1 MKILKLQFKNI
12 NSLKGE
18 HEVDFTKA
26 PFVQNNLFAI
36 TGPTGS
42 GKTTLLDVISLA
54 LFNQVPRLGK
64 MTTTEVVKK
73 GAILTRNQSD
83 AYAEVT
89 YSCAQGEFRSRWEI
103 STARTGKLRE
113 YEMLISDIA
122 TDSSLDLKKSEVPAK
137 NEELIGLNYEQFIKS
152 VVLAQGDFAKFLQV
166 KKEERGEL
174 LEKITGTG
182 IYRRLGQLAFFTY
195 RELEKGIHEQKM
207 KIKTFEE
214 QLIPEEEY
222 NEKSSLAKNQK
233 THKEQLLKKI
243 ELLQLQIKD
252 KNDLAKLLVAKQEL
266 LQQQEKN
273 KTQWQGFEKEKGLA
287 LQKHQELQGFTEEIH
302 QWKNDTKQLAE
313 FQQKKEYYKKDLEK
327 LKVQLQENKEK
338 FLSIFG
344 LEITETNF
352 QEHLSDYKQKLRAL
366 YEKRSAILSEYKGL
380 GKNIDFELKE
390 FQVEL
395 NAMAPQETLQQI
407 EGLIQQNKKELESLK
422 TSYSFTEITSSEL
435 EQEKIQ
441 LQLTQIRTAEKAFS
455 EIQDLKK
462 EVDKLTKELAAN
474 KDNIKD
480 FPAQIE
486 RLEQQEKLLSAQL
499 EAKENAKKVSDLQ
512 KKLVDYRKDLQP
524 ETPCP
529 LCGSEEHPYASHLPQ
544 NEDDLELKIK
554 NLRVNLKDC
563 QQQLTKTKTQLE
575 ETRKKNKRLDES
587 ILNYQ
592 ELLKA
597 KEGSYQTTFSEHL
610 KRWKQRSF
618 TDLEEELNTKYKAL
632 QQFGK
637 LQQQEMQLEKNRKAL
652 IELSKLLDEG
662 VEVKMIIE
670 QHYQGKDFETEIN
683 NLELGYLK
691 TVQNIAQLQKNQTEN
706 QNALE
711 KLDEQYQKQ
720 ATDLLNDLTQLNYSS
735 IPEATKNLLPHPLV
749 NQYQEEKQQLRN
761 LEISLQTRLKE
772 SNKQEEILK
781 EKVVEQALT
790 DLETTLETQQTQ
802 LQKLEE
808 EHSELQRILKNQDEY
823 LKTISQFKEK
833 ISDQLKVN
841 KRWEILNN
849 LIGDSR
855 GKKFNDYAQDLTLS
869 QLLILAN
876 KRLVLLTD
884 RYKMDKPLADEDDS
898 LVAID
903 EHMGGQR
910 RSVKTLSGGETFLL
924 SLALAL
930 ALSDFASRNVE
941 INSLFIDEG
950 FGTLDPETLDQ
961 TLDTLEVLQA
971 KSSKMIGVISHVAS
985 LKERI
990 ATQIQLSQN
999 GQGYSS
1005 LKVV

>member
-54 LFNQVPRLGK
+54 LFNQVPRLGR
-64 MTTTEVVKK
+64 MSNTEVVKK
-73 GAILTRNQSD
+73 GAILTRNQSE
-83 AYAEVT
+83 AYAQVT
-89 YSCAQGEFRSRWEI
+89 YSCAQGKFCSRWEI
-103 STARTGKLRE
+103 STARTGNLRD
-113 YEMLISDIA
+113 YQMFLSDLV
-122 TDSSLDLKKSEVPAK
+122 TNSSLDLKKLDVPTK

-166 KKEERGEL
+166 KKDERGEL

-182 IYRRLGQLAFFTY
+182 IYRELGKLAYFTY
-195 RELEKGIHEQKM
+195 KEMEKGIHEQKM
-207 KIKTFEE
+207 KINTIEE
-214 QLIPEEEY
+214 QLIPEKEY
-222 NEKSSLAKNQK
+222 TEKSSQAKNQK
-233 THKEQLLKKI
+233 TNQEQLQKKI
-243 ELLQLQIKD
+243 ALLQLQIKD
-252 KNDLAKLLVAKQEL
+252 KNDLTKLLDAQQGL

-273 KTQWQGFEKEKGLA
+273 KTQWQDFEKEKGLA
-287 LQKHQELQGFTEEIH
+287 LKKHQDLQGFTEEIH
-302 QWKNDTKQLAE
+302 QWKNDTKQLND
-313 FQQKKEYYKKDLEK
+313 FQKKKEEYQKSLQE
-327 LKVQLQENKEK
+327 LKTKIQENKNR
-338 FLSIFG
+338 FLRIFG
-344 LEITETNF
+344 LEITDTNF
-352 QEHLSDYKQKLRAL
+352 QERLNNYKQKLRAL
-366 YEKRSAILSEYKGL
+366 YEKRGSILSEYKGL
-380 GKNIDFELKE
+380 GKNIGLELKE
-390 FQVEL
+390 FQIEL
-395 NAMAPQETLQQI
+395 NIQNPQETLQQVERFI
-407 EGLIQQNKKELESLK
+407 LQNKEESESLK
-422 TSYSFTEITSSEL
+422 TRYSFADSTSVEL

-441 LQLTQIRTAEKAFS
+441 LQLKQIRTAERS
-455 EIQDLKK
+455 SLEIEEIKK
-462 EVDKLTKELAAN
+462 EVDKLTKELTAN
-474 KDNIKD
+474 KANITD

-486 RLEQQEKLLSAQL
+486 GLGQQEKLLSAQL
-499 EAKENAKKVSDLQ
+499 EAKENAKKVVDLQ
-512 KKLVDYRKDLQP
+512 KKLEDYRKDLQP

-529 LCGSEEHPYASHLPQ
+529 LCGSQEHPYATHLPQ
-544 NEDDLELKIK
+544 TENDLELGIK
-554 NLRVNLKDC
+554 KLRSDVKEC
-563 QQQLTKTKTQLE
+563 QQQLTKIKTQLE
-575 ETRKKNKRLDES
+575 ETTKKNKQLEES
-587 ILNYQ
+587 ISSKQ
-592 ELLKA
+592 EQFKTK
-597 KEGSYQTTFSEHL
+597 KESYQNAFRAHL
-610 KRWKQRSF
+610 KQWEERSF
-618 TDLEEELNTKYKAL
+618 SDLEEELNAKYKAL
-632 QQFGK
+632 HDFGK
-637 LQQQEMQLEKNRKAL
+637 LQQHELQLEKNRKAL
-652 IELSKLLDEG
+652 HELADLLAQG
-662 VEVKMIIE
+662 TEVKEAIRE
-670 QHYQGKDFETEIN
+670 HYQGVDFEAEISD
-683 NLELGYLK
+683 LEQGYLR
-691 TVQNIAQLQKNQTEN
+691 TQQNISLLIKNKAEN
-706 QNALE
+706 ENALNQ
-711 KLDEQYQKQ
+711 LDGQHQHRSSN
-720 ATDLLNDLTQLNYSS
+720 LLNNLTQLKYSS
-735 IPEATKNLLPHPLV
+735 IFEATKNLLPHLLV
-749 NQYQEEKQQLRN
+749 NQYQEEKQQLKN

-772 SNKQEEILK
+772 SKKQEETLN
-781 EKVVEQALT
+781 EKVVKQALSE
-790 DLETTLETQQTQ
+790 LETSLETQHVQ
-802 LQKLEE
+802 LQKVEE
-808 EHSELQRILKNQDEY
+808 ELSELQRILKNQEEY
-823 LKTISQFKEK
+823 QITIKKLKEK
-833 ISDQLKVN
+833 ISEQLKVN
-841 KRWEILNN
+841 KRWEILNQ
-849 LIGDSR
+849 LIGDAK

-884 RYKMDKPLADEDDS
+884 RYKMDKPLTDEDDS

>member
-18 HEVDFTKA
+18 HEVDFTKP

-54 LFNQVPRLGK
+54 LFDMVPRLGSIK
-64 MTTTEVVKK
+64 NNDIIKK
-73 GAILTRNQSD
+73 GAILTRNQTE

-89 YSCAQGEFRSRWEI
+89 YSCTLGEFRSRWEI
-103 STARTGKLRE
+103 STARTGNLRD
-113 YEMLISDIA
+113 YEMLISEVA
-122 TDSSLDLKKSEVPAK
+122 TDSSLDLKKSEIPAK

-166 KKEERGEL
+166 PKKERGAL

-182 IYRRLGQLAFFTY
+182 IYRQLGQLAYSKY
-195 RELEKGIHEQKM
+195 REMEKDIHEQRI
-207 KIKTFEE
+207 KINTIQE

-222 NEKSSLAKNQK
+222 RQKSNLAKSLKASKQELVK
-233 THKEQLLKKI
+233 TL

-252 KNDLAKLLVAKQEL
+252 KEDLRKLLDAKKEL
-266 LQQQEKN
+266 HQQQEKN
-273 KTQWQGFEKEKGLA
+273 KMQWQDFQKEKGLA

-302 QWKNDTKQLAE
+302 QWKNDTNQLAE
-313 FQQKKEYYKKDLEK
+313 FQKKKKELEEKLEK
-327 LKVQLQENKEK
+327 LKIAIHENKNQ
-338 FLSIFG
+338 FLTVFG
-344 LEITETNF
+344 LEITENNF
-352 QEHLSDYKQKLRAL
+352 QESLNDYKQKLRAL
-366 YEKRSAILSEYKGL
+366 YQKRGSIVSEYKGL
-380 GKNIDFELKE
+380 GKNIDLELKE
-390 FQVEL
+390 FQIEL
-395 NAMAPQETLQQI
+395 NIQNPLETLQQL
-407 EGLIQQNKKELESLK
+407 EGFIQQNEKKSESLK
-422 TSYSFTEITSSEL
+422 TRYSFTENTSVEL

-441 LQLTQIRTAEKAFS
+441 LQLKKIRTAEKS
-455 EIQDLKK
+455 LLEIKEARKELEKLMK
-462 EVDKLTKELAAN
+462 EVSVNKE
-474 KDNIKD
+474 NIHD
-480 FPAQIE
+480 FPSQIE
-486 RLEQQEKLLSAQL
+486 NLKQQEKLLSAQL
-499 EAKENAKKVSDLQ
+499 EAKENAQKISDLQ
-512 KKLVDYRKDLQP
+512 KKLEDYRKDL
-524 ETPCP
+524 ESNMPCP
-529 LCGSEEHPYASHLPQ
+529 LCGSKEHPFATHLPTTE
-544 NEDDLELKIK
+544 NDLELIIK
-554 NLRVNLKDC
+554 KLRSHLKEC
-563 QQQLTKTKTQLE
+563 QQELTKISVQLAEAKKKNKQLE
-575 ETRKKNKRLDES
+575 ESISQQKKQLKTKSE
-587 ILNYQ
+587 NYQ
-592 ELLKA
+592 IT
-597 KEGSYQTTFSEHL
+597 YSEQL
-610 KRWKQRSF
+610 NIWKDRSF
-618 TDLEEELNTKYKAL
+618 EDLDDELNTKYKAL
-632 QQFGK
+632 QAFGK
-637 LQQQEMQLEKNRKAL
+637 LQQQQIQLEKNRKAL
-652 IELSKLLDEG
+652 VNLSELLTQGTK
-662 VEVKMIIE
+662 VKDAIRE
-670 QHYQGKDFETEIN
+670 HYQGKDFETEIS
-683 NLELGYLK
+683 NLEQAYLK
-691 TVQNIAQLQKNQTEN
+691 THQSIAQLQEIKQEN
-706 QNALE
+706 LSALN
-711 KLDEQYQKQ
+711 KLEVQHQSRS
-720 ATDLLNDLTQLNYSS
+720 THLLDHLTQLKYSRIS
-735 IPEATKNLLPHPLV
+735 EAIKNLLSHSLV
-749 NQYQEEKQQLRN
+749 SQYQEERQQLKN

-772 SNKQEEILK
+772 SHKQEEVLK
-781 EKVVEQALT
+781 KKVVDNPLDELKSK
-790 DLETTLETQQTQ
+790 LETLQNQ
-802 LQKLEE
+802 LQILEE
-808 EHSELQRILKNQDEY
+808 EHHEVQRLLKNQNEY
-823 LKTISQFKEK
+823 QSRISKLKEDISE
-833 ISDQLKVN
+833 QLKRN
-841 KRWEILNN
+841 NRWEILNN
-849 LIGDSR
+849 LIGDAK
-855 GKKFNDYAQDLTLS
+855 GNKFNDYAQDLTLS